1 MAVNRNIFLWMT
13 NLIINEFYSQKYK
26 TNQVLLEKIPNH
38 IVHIITF
45 IIIMWQ
51 FPITLYGFIET
62 WFERI
67 WFYNIKF
74 YKV

>member
-1 MAVNRNIFLWMT
+1 MT

-45 IIIMWQ
+45 IIIM
-51 FPITLYGFIET
+51 
-62 WFERI
+62 
-67 WFYNIKF
+67 
-74 YKV
+74 